1 MSECIRPGTSQHVV
15 RHVFIASTKFG
26 SVSTRENRMATLQS
40 LGTVIG
46 CDLISRLSASYV
58 WVQTSILRFSHMLKT
73 MVTTVFRKIDFPKKS
88 FSDFRLFSAAHS
100 GSADDFGDLKPSNS
114 ESATSN

>member
-1 MSECIRPGTSQHVV
+1 MSECISPGTNQHVL

-46 CDLISRLSASYV
+46 CAFISRLSSRDV

-73 MVTTVFRKIDFPKKS
+73 MVTTVFRKIDFLKKS
-88 FSDFRLFSAAHS
+88 ISDFRTFSAAHS
-100 GSADDFGDLKPSNS
+100 GLADAFGDLKPSNS